1 MSATCN
7 ICMETPYNLREF
19 MLTTVIMT
27 SGACRTQGRSAQK
40 LTKSGRE
47 PSEGSEGSSSGSIIW
62 MHRNNGFSTLGR
74 ENDVRISYKFD
85 FQGRIYLKV
94 EICVFEI
101 NQNIDYQGR
110 IYLKVETRIFT
121 KIDQIFEPPQ
131 GGPKSPQGA
140 QRAPQDLLRTPILY
154 TQTPDQPQSG
164 RY

>member
-1 MSATCN
+1 
-7 ICMETPYNLREF
+7 

-27 SGACRTQGRSAQK
+27 PGACRTQGRSAQK
-40 LTKSGRE
+40 WTKSG
-47 PSEGSEGSSSGSIIW
+47 SETSETSQGSNSGSIIW

-74 ENDVRISYKFD
+74 ENDVRISYNFD

-94 EICVFEI
+94 EIDFSEQ

-110 IYLKVETRIFT
+110 ICLKVETRIFT
-121 KIDQIFEPPQ
+121 KVDQIFDPPQ

-154 TQTPDQPQSG
+154 IQTPDQPQSG